1 MKIGLALG
9 SGGLRGAAHIGAID
23 ELDKTGI
30 HIQMVAGTSS
40 GSIIAAMLGAGMSA
54 AEMEEVALSIRTSDI
69 IDPFGTTLFHIV
81 APLVFPFCAGRAR
94 LPRGILRGARLESFL
109 REKFGD
115 MKMSDLKMPCAVVS
129 VDVHTGEKIVFTSFT
144 SESVRSERFKG
155 TVFLDGHVADAVRAS
170 CSIPG
175 VFVWKEWDGR
185 YLVDGAVREPVP
197 AKVLKE
203 LGCDYVIAVDLGYTG
218 QADAS
223 VGDLPSIIAQSLD
236 ILGEEVSDYV
246 LSYYADSVIKP
257 RLYNVAL
264 TDVAKIPECIEAGRR
279 AVIEALPG
287 IRRSIRRKRIRSI
300 AQLA

>member
-54 AEMEEVALSIRTSDI
+54 AEMEEVALSIRASDI

-81 APLVFPFCAGRAR
+81 VPLIFPFCAGRAR
-94 LPRGILRGARLESFL
+94 LPRGILRGGRLESFL

-129 VDVHTGEKIVFTSFT
+129 VDVHTGEKIVFT

>member
-94 LPRGILRGARLESFL
+94 LPRGILRGGRLESFL

-129 VDVHTGEKIVFTSFT
+129 VDVHTGEKIVFT

>member
-1 MKIGLALG
+1 VKIGLALG
-9 SGGLRGAAHIGAID
+9 SGGLRGAAHIGVIE

-40 GSIIAAMLGAGMSA
+40 GSVVAAMLGLGMSA
-54 AEMEEVALSIRTSDI
+54 ADMEEIALSIKASDV
-69 IDPFGTTLFHIV
+69 IDSFGTTVFHLV
-81 APLVFPFCAGRAR
+81 ASLAFRLCGRRAR
-94 LPRGILRGARLESFL
+94 LPKGILRGACLESFL
-109 REKFGD
+109 RDKFGD

-129 VDVHTGEKIVFTSFT
+129 VDVHTGEKIVFA

-155 TVFLDGHVADAVRAS
+155 TIFIDGPVADAVRAS

-175 VFVWKEWDGR
+175 VFVWKEWGGR

-218 QADAS
+218 QADAR
-223 VGDLPSIIAQSLD
+223 VGDLPSIVAQSLD

-264 TDVAKIPECIEAGRR
+264 TDVARIPECIEAGRR
-279 AVIEALPG
+279 AAIEALPG
-287 IRRSIRRKRIRSI
+287 MRRGIRRKRIRGI

>member
-9 SGGLRGAAHIGAID
+9 SGGLRGTAHIGIID

-40 GSIIAAMLGAGMSA
+40 GSIVAAMLGAGMSA
-54 AEMEEVALSIRTSDI
+54 AEMEDIALSIKTSDI
-69 IDPFGTTLFHIV
+69 IDSFGTTVFHLV
-81 APLVFPFCAGRAR
+81 APLAFPFCGRRAR

-115 MKMSDLKMPCAVVS
+115 MKMSDLKTPCAVVS
-129 VDVHTGEKIVFTSFT
+129 VDVHTGEKIVFTS
-144 SESVRSERFKG
+144 ESVRSERFKG
-155 TVFLDGHVADAVRAS
+155 TIFLDGYVADAVRAS
-170 CSIPG
+170 CSIPA

-197 AKVLKE
+197 ARVLKE

-218 QADAS
+218 QADAK
-223 VGDLPSIIAQSLD
+223 VGDLLSIVAQSLD

-264 TDVAKIPECIEAGRR
+264 TDVTRIPECIEAGRR
-279 AVIEALPG
+279 AAIEALPG

>member
-1 MKIGLALG
+1 MGEIGLALG
-9 SGGLRGAAHIGAID
+9 SAGSGVRRTLGLSMS
-23 ELDKTGI
+23 LTKTGI
-30 HIQMVAGTSS
+30 HIQMVCGSS

-54 AEMEEVALSIRTSDI
+54 AEDGRSCPEHKDERYQLTLSALRCFI
-69 IDPFGTTLFHIV
+69 LW
-81 APLVFPFCAGRAR
+81 R
-94 LPRGILRGARLESFL
+94 LLSSLSALGEPGFPRGILRGARLESFL

-129 VDVHTGEKIVFTSFT
+129 GGCAHRREDRVHIGIRKE
-144 SESVRSERFKG
+144 VRDSRGQFFSMV
-155 TVFLDGHVADAVRAS
+155 TLADAVRAS

-185 YLVDGAVREPVP
+185 YLVDGAVRERCRQ
-197 AKVLKE
+197 KFLKE

-264 TDVAKIPECIEAGRR
+264 TDVQRYRNA
-279 AVIEALPG
+279 
-287 IRRSIRRKRIRSI
+287 
-300 AQLA
+300 

>member
-30 HIQMVAGTSS
+30 HIHMVAGTSS

-54 AEMEEVALSIRTSDI
+54 AQMEEVALSIRASDI

-81 APLVFPFCAGRAR
+81 VPLIFPFCAGRAR
-94 LPRGILRGARLESFL
+94 LPRGILRGGRLESFL

-115 MKMSDLKMPCAVVS
+115 TKMSDLKMPCAVVS
-129 VDVHTGEKIVFTSFT
+129 VDVHTGEKIVFTS
-144 SESVRSERFKG
+144 ESIRSERFKG

-175 VFVWKEWDGR
+175 VFVWKEWGGR